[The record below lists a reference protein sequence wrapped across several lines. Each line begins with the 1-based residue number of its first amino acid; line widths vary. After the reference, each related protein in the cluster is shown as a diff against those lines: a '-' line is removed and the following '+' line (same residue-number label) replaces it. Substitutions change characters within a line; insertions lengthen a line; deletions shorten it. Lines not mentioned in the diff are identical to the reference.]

1 MASIWLEPIV
11 HDSPGFHVD
20 CIKLRR
26 PLEVV
31 QLRVDYSSVGVTYL
45 EVFARNLRR
54 PGEAL
59 QSVKKAELVQGE
71 ALLTLSEPVLT
82 NYLLVKGEYQT
93 LKLCLEATEPT
104 LRHEKISVR
113 PVNTKTDAAT
123 SCSSRRS
130 TVALARTLGLL
141 ARGHRRCIFNSEAPG
156 FSLPSSPFPC
166 SFPA

>member
-11 HDSPGFHVD
+11 HENPGFHVD

-31 QLRVDYSSVGVTYL
+31 QLRVDFSSVGVSYL
-45 EVFARNLRR
+45 ELFAKNLRR

-59 QSVKKAELVQGE
+59 VSVKKAESVQGD
-71 ALLTLSEPVLT
+71 ALLTLTEPVLT

-113 PVNTKTDAAT
+113 PVNTKTDLAT
-123 SCSSRRS
+123 SCASRRS
-130 TVALARTLGLL
+130 PGALAWTNRLL
-141 ARGHRRCIFNSEAPG
+141 ARGLRRRA
-156 FSLPSSPFPC
+156 LD
-166 SFPA
+166 